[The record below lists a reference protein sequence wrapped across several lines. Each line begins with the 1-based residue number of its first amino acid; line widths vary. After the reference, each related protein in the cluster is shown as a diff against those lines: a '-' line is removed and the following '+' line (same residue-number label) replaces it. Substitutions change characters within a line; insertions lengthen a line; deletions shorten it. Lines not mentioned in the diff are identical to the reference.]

1 MGGKPRA
8 ATTDCF
14 LRRGEGWWVSVEQHV
29 SNVNSKRGANALR
42 VALANASATDLVATL
57 GFSCYI
63 VWELLGVF
71 DTLPFIAPAFPAE
84 QLPLLRVCLFLFL
97 SIGFFAAMKTAVRVR
112 RQARLFLVLG
122 GASTALVLV
131 LALTSTAIED
141 PPLWLGI
148 VAWSVFGVSLTGL
161 MAAWAVYF
169 SRRFGT
175 TTPLV
180 ITTGYAAGFGLFL
193 LLSALAPVGGTPFF
207 LLAGIIV
214 AVSTIGFLTFLL
226 LAQPQEGQETVDAS
240 DLDQHPRTM
249 RLAPPRMPYA
259 RTLHATAYG
268 VSYGFTIT
276 FLLSTGTA
284 SAVIGAI
291 GGLAGCVTALLALSR
306 NRLATGS
313 DIRRI
318 TFIPVAVALLF
329 LPIGAPSSYILCSLP
344 IIAATIFTAVTSWV
358 AVALDVDRKGYDP
371 VTAFASNKWPGW
383 FGFFLGTFAS
393 TIVIEAAPSLFTI
406 VVAGLVAFICVSF
419 AVFELR
425 IYEDRHDEARSE
437 RRGNGENADG
447 ADGGGTHEKRFQA
460 RCDGIARAYGL
471 SPRES
476 EVFRLL
482 AKGRNAEYISQELC
496 IARPTTKT
504 HIQHIYQKLTINSHQ
519 ELIDL
524 IDSRE

>member
-1 MGGKPRA
+1 M
-8 ATTDCF
+8 
-14 LRRGEGWWVSVEQHV
+14 EQHA
-29 SNVNSKRGANALR
+29 SNENSRRKANALR
-42 VALANASATDLVATL
+42 VALKSVSATDLVATL

-71 DTLPFIAPAFPAE
+71 DTLPFIAPAFPADR
-84 QLPLLRVCLFLFL
+84 LPLLRVCLFLSL
-97 SIGFFAAMKTAVRVR
+97 SIGFFAATKAAMRVR
-112 RQARLFLVLG
+112 RQARLFLTLGAGSTILVLAFAL
-122 GASTALVLV
+122 ASTAV
-131 LALTSTAIED
+131 AD

-169 SRRFGT
+169 STRFGA

-180 ITTGYAAGFGLFL
+180 ITAGYAVGFALFL
-193 LLSALAPVGGTPFF
+193 LLSALAPTGGAAFF
-207 LLAGIIV
+207 LFVGVMV
-214 AVSTIGFLTFLL
+214 AVSTIGFLAFLL
-226 LAQPQEGQETVDAS
+226 LAQPQAQKAEDAGA
-240 DLDQHPRTM
+240 LAPQPQTGRI
-249 RLAPPRMPYA
+249 APPRMPFA
-259 RTLHATAYG
+259 RALHATAYG

-284 SAVIGAI
+284 SAVIGAV
-291 GGLAGCVTALLALSR
+291 GGLAGCVTALIALSH

-329 LPIGAPSSYILCSLP
+329 LPIGAPLSYILCSLP

-393 TIVIEAAPSLFTI
+393 TIVIEAAPSLFTV

-425 IYEDRHDEARSE
+425 IYEDRHDEAKD
-437 RRGNGENADG
+437 RGHDRDDEGTDGPNGG
-447 ADGGGTHEKRFQA
+447 ITHEKRFQT
-460 RCDGIARAYGL
+460 RCDGIVRAYGL

-524 IDSRE
+524 IDNRE